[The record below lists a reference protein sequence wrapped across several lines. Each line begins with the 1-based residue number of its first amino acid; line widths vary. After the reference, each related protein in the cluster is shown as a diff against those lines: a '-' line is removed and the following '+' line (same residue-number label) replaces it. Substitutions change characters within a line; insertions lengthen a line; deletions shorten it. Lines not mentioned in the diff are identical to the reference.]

1 MSMMESQTFSESQI
15 FLEITQINKFVVI
28 AIETNSIFE

>member
-1 MSMMESQTFSESQI
+1 MMESQTFSESQI
-15 FLEITQINKFVVI
+15 FSEITQINKFVVI